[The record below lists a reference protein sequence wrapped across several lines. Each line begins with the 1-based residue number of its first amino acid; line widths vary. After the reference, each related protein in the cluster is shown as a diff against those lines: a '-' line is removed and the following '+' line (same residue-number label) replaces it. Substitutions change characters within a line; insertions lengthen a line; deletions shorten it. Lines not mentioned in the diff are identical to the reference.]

1 MSSSHPPTPR
11 SNPNLTPSLALIIV
25 GVVVMIAG
33 ALGFTLFVPQ
43 ILPPQAST
51 QAQQVDQLF
60 TFLLFFGGVIFILVE
75 GLILVSVIRFR
86 AQPGDISDGPPI
98 HGNTMLELVWTAI
111 PAVLV
116 AVLAILSYVVW
127 VNTRAVAPNEMTVG
141 ATAAR
146 FAWTFNY
153 EVSQDTL
160 PTTLNFSDL
169 KPEIQTDLTDEDG
182 VVHFSNPKLYTWV
195 NQPVVMEMQSQD
207 VNHAFWIPAM
217 RVKQDVLPGR
227 TTEIRFT
234 PTVAGN
240 YRIVCAEL
248 CGSGHGAM
256 AGSVGNDGEL
266 LGAWLIVY
274 ETEEEYLASFFDDAA
289 TAVLVPPDDPAL
301 LGRQIL
307 ASGKYPCS
315 TCHTLSD
322 LPGWEG
328 AVGPNLNG
336 IGDRAPVRAQTT
348 GDADGAAYI
357 EHSVRHP
364 ADYLVPGFGNLMT
377 QFNPN
382 PGDANYM
389 PQSDLDAI
397 VAYLLTQTANP
408 SN

>member
-1 MSSSHPPTPR
+1 MSSSHPPSPR
-11 SNPNLTPSLALIIV
+11 STPNMTPSLALIIV

-33 ALGFTLFVPQ
+33 GLGFTLFIPM

-75 GLILVSVIRFR
+75 GVILVSVIRFR
-86 AQPGDISDGPPI
+86 AQPGDLADGPPVS
-98 HGNTMLELVWTAI
+98 GNTTLELVWTAI

-116 AVLAILSYVVW
+116 TVLAILSYTVW
-127 VNTRAVAPNEMTVG
+127 INTRAIPANEMSVG

-153 EVSQDTL
+153 EVSQETL
-160 PTTLNFSDL
+160 PTTLNFGDL
-169 KPEIQTDLTDEDG
+169 KPEIQADLTDEDG
-182 VVHFSNPKLYTWV
+182 VVHFNNPKLYTWV
-195 NQPVVMEMQSQD
+195 GQPVVMEMQSQD

-234 PTVAGN
+234 PTMAGN

-256 AGSVGNDGEL
+256 AGEVGRDGEL
-266 LGAWLIVY
+266 LGAWLIVF
-274 ETEEEYLASFFDDAA
+274 ENEEDYLANFFDPAAA
-289 TAVLVPPDDPAL
+289 TVLVPPDDPAL

-307 ASGKYPCS
+307 ASGAYPCA
-315 TCHTLSD
+315 TCHTLDD
-322 LPGWEG
+322 LGWTG
-328 AVGPNLNG
+328 NIGPNMNG
-336 IGDRAPVRAQTT
+336 IGDRAAARAQTT
-348 GDADGAAYI
+348 GDADGAAYL
-357 EHSVRHP
+357 EHSLRHP
-364 ADYLVPGFGNLMT
+364 GDYLVPGFGNLMP
-377 QFNPN
+377 QFNPD
-382 PGDANYM
+382 PGQPNYM

>member
-11 SNPNLTPSLALIIV
+11 SSPNLAPSLSLIIV
-25 GVVVMIAG
+25 GVVVMVAG
-33 ALGFTLFVPQ
+33 ALVFTMFVPQ

-60 TFLLFFGGVIFILVE
+60 TFLLFFGGIIFILVE

-86 AQPGDISDGPPI
+86 ARPGDLSDGPPI
-98 HGNTMLELVWTAI
+98 SGNTLLELVWTAI

-116 AVLAILSYVVW
+116 AVLAILSYIVW
-127 VNTRAVAPNEMTVG
+127 VNTRAVVPNEMTVG

-160 PTTLNFSDL
+160 PTSLSFNDL
-169 KPEIQTDLTDEDG
+169 KPEVQTDLTDEDG
-182 VVHFSNPKLYTWV
+182 IVHFSNPKLYTWV
-195 NQPVVMEMQSQD
+195 GQPVVMEMQSHD

-234 PTVAGN
+234 PTIAGN
-240 YRIVCAEL
+240 YRVVCAEL

-256 AGSVGNDGEL
+256 AGTEGRDGEL

-274 ETEEEYLASFFDDAA
+274 ETEEDYLANFYDEAA

-307 ASGKYPCS
+307 ASGTYPCA
-315 TCHTLSD
+315 TCHTLDD
-322 LPGWEG
+322 LSNWTG

-336 IGDRAPVRAQTT
+336 IGDRAPLRAQTT

-357 EHSVRHP
+357 EHSLRHP
-364 ADYLVPGFGNLMT
+364 GDYLVPGFGNLMT
-377 QFNPN
+377 QFNAD
-382 PGDANYM
+382 PGEPNYM
-389 PQSDLDAI
+389 PQTDLDAI